1 MKASRGIL
9 ILLLLLAVAFS
20 LATVLQLRTPRWT
33 RRSAS
38 DSVLA
43 LVFGESRQL
52 FANHF
57 FVKADIS
64 FHSGYY
70 PSMFDQARQAEEN
83 DNDVSHP
90 GEEEA
95 PKPESG
101 FLGPPT
107 DWIDRFG
114 RHFRPVLHVHLQ
126 GGNIREILPWLRISA
141 ELDPHRVE
149 AYTVASYWMR
159 KHLGKVDEAEQFLR
173 EGLRANP
180 ESYELLFELGNLYYD
195 NRHDAGRA
203 RNVWLA
209 ALRLWQK
216 QEPGK
221 SKPDNLSL
229 DQIAVHLA
237 HLEEQEGNLDRAVEY
252 FEMAKQVSPEPP
264 QLQKQIDE
272 IKQRQSRAGSL
283 SPRRP

>member
-1 MKASRGIL
+1 VKSSRAIL
-9 ILLLLLAVAFS
+9 ILLLLLAVVFS
-20 LATVLQLRTPRWT
+20 LGTVLQLRTPRWT
-33 RRSAS
+33 HRSPS
-38 DSVLA
+38 ESVLA
-43 LVFGESRQL
+43 LLFGESRQL

-70 PSMFDQARQAEEN
+70 PSIFDEARQAEEN

-90 GEEEA
+90 DEKEE
-95 PKPESG
+95 PKSEGG

-114 RHFRPVLHVHLQ
+114 RHFRPTLHTHLQ

-141 ELDPHRVE
+141 ELDPHRIE

-180 ESYELLFELGNLYYD
+180 DSYELLFELGNLYYD

-216 QEPGK
+216 QESGK
-221 SKPDNLSL
+221 GKPDNYSL
-229 DQIAVHLA
+229 DQITVHLA
-237 HLEEQEGNLDRAVEY
+237 HLEELEGNLNRAVEY
-252 FEMAKQVSPEPP
+252 FEMAEKVSPDPS

-272 IKQRQSRAGSL
+272 ITRRLPRAGSL
-283 SPRRP
+283 SPR

>member
-1 MKASRGIL
+1 MKASRAIL
-9 ILLLLLAVAFS
+9 ILLLLLSAAFS
-20 LATVLQLRTPRWT
+20 LGTVVQLRSPAWT
-33 RRSAS
+33 HRSPS
-38 DSVLA
+38 DSAVA
-43 LVFGESRQL
+43 LLFGESRQL

-70 PSMFDQARQAEEN
+70 PSIFDEARQAEEN
-83 DNDVSHP
+83 DSDVSHP
-90 GEEEA
+90 DEEGTPE
-95 PKPESG
+95 PESG

-107 DWIDRFG
+107 DWIDRFS
-114 RHFRPVLHVHLQ
+114 RHFRPILHTHLQ
-126 GGNIREILPWLRISA
+126 GGKIREILPWLRISA

-180 ESYELLFELGNLYYD
+180 GNYELLFELGSLYD
-195 NRHDAGRA
+195 ENRHDVARA
-203 RNVWLA
+203 RNLWEA
-209 ALRLWQK
+209 ALASWQK
-216 QEPGK
+216 EESGK
-221 SKPDNLSL
+221 SNPDSFSL

-237 HLEEQEGNLDRAVEY
+237 HLEEQEGNLDRAVGY
-252 FEMAKQVSPEPP
+252 FEMAEKVSPDPL

-272 IKQRQSRAGSL
+272 IKRRLPRAGSPL
-283 SPRRP
+283 KR